1 MDADAFLQLSPE
13 ALRERVPAFVAEPV
27 KDASLQAVI
36 SAELAELVAS
46 WSDSDVALVRDAV
59 GGVGVERRL
68 YTGHPLLRQAVRIWS
83 GHVLAGS
90 TLEGVEHLSAAAAA
104 GPTAVVCN
112 HASYIDSSAIDTIL
126 YAHAPDRLADRL
138 VSAAGPKVYEG
149 LFRRLVSASLNT
161 IPVPQSVTLGHTARL
176 PGRDLA
182 RQSLEAVAQSHAAM
196 QNGYVLLI
204 YPEGARTRTG
214 RMQPFLPAVHRY
226 FKLPGTRIV
235 PAALIGTAKVI
246 GVGERGVRPGGCALR
261 FGPPIDAEK
270 GGGPREALAR
280 AQSAVGE
287 LLPPELRPE
296 EALAE
301 AGC

>member
-1 MDADAFLQLSPE
+1 VDADAFLQLSPE

-90 TLEGVEHLSAAAAA
+90 TLEGIEHLSAAATA

-112 HASYIDSSAIDTIL
+112 HASYMDSSAIDTIL

-161 IPVPQSVTLGHTARL
+161 IPVPQSATLGHTARL

-214 RMQPFLPAVHRY
+214 RMQ
-226 FKLPGTRIV
+226 
-235 PAALIGTAKVI
+235 LIGTAKVI

-280 AQSAVGE
+280 AESAVGE

-301 AGC
+301 AGS

>member
-1 MDADAFLQLSPE
+1 MDVDAFLQLSPE
-13 ALRERVPAFVAEPV
+13 ALRERVPALVAEPV
-27 KDASLQAVI
+27 MDASQSAVI
-36 SAELAELVAS
+36 CAELAELLAS
-46 WSDSDVALVRDAV
+46 WSDSEVASVLDAV
-59 GGVGVERRL
+59 AGVGVERRL
-68 YTGHPLLRQAVRIWS
+68 YTADPLLRQAARIWS

-90 TLEGVEHLSAAAAA
+90 ALKGVEHLSEAAAA

-112 HASYIDSSAIDTIL
+112 HQSYIDSNAIDTIL
-126 YAHAPDRLADRL
+126 CGHAPDGLADRF
-138 VSAAGPKVYEG
+138 VSAAGPKVYGG

-161 IPVPQSVTLGHTARL
+161 IPVPQSATLGHTARL

-182 RQSLEAVAQSHAAM
+182 RQSLEAVAQSHVAM
-196 QNGYVLLI
+196 KEGYVLLI

-235 PAALIGTAKVI
+235 PAALTGTAEVM
-246 GVGERGVRPGGCALR
+246 GVGERGVRPEPCALR
-261 FGPPIDAEK
+261 FGPPIVVEK
-270 GGGPREALAR
+270 AGGPRNALAK
-280 AQSAVGE
+280 AQTAVCD

-301 AGC
+301 AGS